1 MEYSFDYVCYYIKDH
16 LRCNG
21 YNPDELFHIDFF
33 DESIVEVRTLAESGF
48 DLNDDGTVYRDSDGR
63 PVNTTPCEYHHLAED
78 ITMLAS
84 PQRGIYRAIGTALPF
99 LIHLNHLYNYGHR
112 ITQERIFGNDRGK

>member
-21 YNPDELFHIDFF
+21 YNPDELFHIDFS

-63 PVNTTPCEYHHLAED
+63 PVNTTPCEYHHLVED
-78 ITMLAS
+78 ITMLDES
-84 PQRGIYRAIGTALPF
+84 GKRVPNEEYI
-99 LIHLNHLYNYGHR
+99 
-112 ITQERIFGNDRGK
+112 ERLVKHYLS